1 MLLREAQAGVGGA
14 GQRAEEQGGDPVVG
28 HLGNEGDMSGQPSGV
43 SGDRGTAGDGNCGP
57 EVVILWEWFGDLVR
71 MVCVNLIVIVA
82 GDGFQVSRP
91 PLFFKETN
99 PQPRKHTLW
108 QATTDFTG
116 GQASICK

>member
-1 MLLREAQAGVGGA
+1 MVW
-14 GQRAEEQGGDPVVG
+14 V
-28 HLGNEGDMSGQPSGV
+28 
-43 SGDRGTAGDGNCGP
+43 C
-57 EVVILWEWFGDLVR
+57 FGDLH
-71 MVCVNLIVIVA
+71 
-82 GDGFQVSRP
+82 GDGDVRLTVDVDVLQVSRP